1 MTPVPVF
8 PYKSEPNTE
17 NWIGVP
23 GAGGKCEISY
33 NPRTVGIVFTWSG
46 GSAADTVTR
55 VDFKISPHDAL
66 NSTGLLGELKK
77 SGNTW
82 FEIDSTCPNSTML
95 PVVKAMITNNSLL
108 HYGTYGYF
116 GSPSKESSRYL
127 FWTSVD
133 TSKVGAGKTVPII
146 VSRADGSHYVH
157 TSTTASRT
165 NKGKT
170 YVTISDHLSQSSVKD
185 GGYISGAKYD
195 TLAEGLVPLR
205 VSGLDFTGFE
215 VLCFCCRPSGLSSG
229 TA

>member
-46 GSAADTVTR
+46 GSA
-55 VDFKISPHDAL
+55 
-66 NSTGLLGELKK
+66 
-77 SGNTW
+77 
-82 FEIDSTCPNSTML
+82 
-95 PVVKAMITNNSLL
+95 
-108 HYGTYGYF
+108 
-116 GSPSKESSRYL
+116 
-127 FWTSVD
+127 
-133 TSKVGAGKTVPII
+133 
-146 VSRADGSHYVH
+146 
-157 TSTTASRT
+157 SRT

-195 TLAEGLVPLR
+195 TLAEAYSAYEKLVKESYSDYKETL
-205 VSGLDFTGFE
+205 LK
-215 VLCFCCRPSGLSSG
+215 
-229 TA
+229 

>member
-23 GAGGKCEISY
+23 GAG
-33 NPRTVGIVFTWSG
+33 
-46 GSAADTVTR
+46 
-55 VDFKISPHDAL
+55 
-66 NSTGLLGELKK
+66 
-77 SGNTW
+77 
-82 FEIDSTCPNSTML
+82 
-95 PVVKAMITNNSLL
+95 
-108 HYGTYGYF
+108 
-116 GSPSKESSRYL
+116 
-127 FWTSVD
+127 
-133 TSKVGAGKTVPII
+133 KTVPII
-146 VSRADGSHYVH
+146 VSRADGSYYVH

-205 VSGLDFTGFE
+205 VPGLDFTGFE